1 MSADADWLATARSVL
16 NRYAFTPRRLS
27 RIAQGLINLTVRVT
41 ASDGTHYVL
50 QRLHPVFGD
59 SVNLNL
65 ERVTAHLAG
74 RGVFTPRLVRTRD
87 GALSVVVDGAV
98 WRVLSH
104 VAGRSYDALPGLP
117 EAAAAGRLLGRFHVA
132 LADFDEPLVVER
144 PAVHDLPRHLA
155 HLDAALEAAATHPL
169 AHAVAAQAAALR
181 ERLAEVPAFALQPQ
195 RLVHGDP
202 KISNVIFDAAGSDAL
217 CLIDLDTLAR
227 MPLAFELGDAMR
239 SWCNPQAE
247 DATGARFDLAIFA
260 AAISGY
266 LEGAGAMLTRAERAA
281 IVPATRQ
288 ICLELGARFLADAL
302 EERYFA
308 WDPSRYAS
316 RGAHN
321 LARARGQIA
330 VADSL
335 AAQIEAAT
343 AIVAGNA

>member
-16 NRYAFTPRRLS
+16 NRYAFAPRRLS

-155 HLDAALEAAATHPL
+155 HLGVVEQRLQVVGLLAQPQPFGVVPRQALQARVLLPEAREALRVLGDGRVGKLGGDLFAAVGETTDLVEEIR
-169 AHAVAAQAAALR
+169 AHAV
-181 ERLAEVPAFALQPQ
+181 
-195 RLVHGDP
+195 
-202 KISNVIFDAAGSDAL
+202 
-217 CLIDLDTLAR
+217 
-227 MPLAFELGDAMR
+227 
-239 SWCNPQAE
+239 
-247 DATGARFDLAIFA
+247 
-260 AAISGY
+260 
-266 LEGAGAMLTRAERAA
+266 GAGRR
-281 IVPATRQ
+281 
-288 ICLELGARFLADAL
+288 
-302 EERYFA
+302 
-308 WDPSRYAS
+308 
-316 RGAHN
+316 
-321 LARARGQIA
+321 
-330 VADSL
+330 
-335 AAQIEAAT
+335 
-343 AIVAGNA
+343 